1 MRRRYSTP
9 CGAILAFVLL
19 NIEIADY
26 FTKPGAYELTFHF
39 SGNFARDM
47 SYSIAWA
54 LFALL
59 LLIVGIRKR
68 NKAAPLRQSRLAWL
82 RSPKA
87 LFPRSLA
94 APATLPHR
102 SAHRCRDHRNFG
114 VVLLSTFS
122 RSNRRSLGRNESR
135 RYFIADHF
143 FE

>member
-1 MRRRYSTP
+1 MRRRSSIP

-68 NKAAPLRQSRLAWL
+68 NKAAPLRQSCLALL
-82 RSPKA
+82 RPLEA
-87 LFPRSLA
+87 FLPRSLA
-94 APATLPHR
+94 APATLPYR
-102 SAHRCRDHRNFG
+102 RPHRCRHHRNFG
-114 VVLLSTFS
+114 LVLVPTFS
-122 RSNRRSLGRNESR
+122 RVKPRSRDAMNRAVISLL
-135 RYFIADHF
+135 FIF
-143 FE
+143 ST